1 LLLRATPLVSLQRRK
16 NMLLI
21 VGLVVVLA
29 LLGFLVMQKRKAAN

>member
-1 LLLRATPLVSLQRRK
+1 LSIRATPLVSLPRRK

>member
-1 LLLRATPLVSLQRRK
+1 VQRRK

-21 VGLVVVLA
+21 VGLVAVVA